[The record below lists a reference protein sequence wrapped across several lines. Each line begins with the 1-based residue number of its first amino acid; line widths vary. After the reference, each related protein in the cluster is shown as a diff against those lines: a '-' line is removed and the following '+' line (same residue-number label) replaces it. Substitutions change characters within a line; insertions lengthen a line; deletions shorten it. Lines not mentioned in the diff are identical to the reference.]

1 MFVAFIA
8 AYSVCG
14 VKLQTQQTQR
24 ALRTAIN
31 FSDNDFIF
39 MKTKT
44 VFSCQNCGYQSPKWL
59 GKCPDCASWNSF
71 VEEDYIAPSS
81 KINQKSALYKEG
93 PVLLKDVNL
102 KESSRLK
109 TGITELDRVLGG
121 GIVSGSVI
129 LIGGDPGIGKSTIS
143 LQVSNQLTKQ
153 GRTVLYVSGEESVMQ
168 TKLRA
173 KRLGQPQEGNLY
185 IVNQTDLSLIARY
198 IKEIKPEVV
207 IIDSIQ
213 VIFEPGLSSAAGSV
227 SQVRECAGVLTQLAK
242 TTGTSIFIIGH
253 VTKDGTLAGPRVL
266 EHIVDTVLYFE
277 GDRFAIYRIL
287 RAVKNRFGS
296 TNEIGVFEMSACGLQ
311 EVKNPSEIFLSE
323 RPREVSGSVVVS
335 VLEGSRPLLVEI
347 QSLVS
352 KSNFG
357 YARRRSQGFDF
368 NRLSLLVAVLEKRI
382 GLHLEAEDIFLNV
395 AGGIKIEDP
404 AADLAVAVAV
414 ASAFREQPVMPDTVV
429 LGEVGLAG
437 EIRSIS
443 QVTLRINEAAKLGF
457 KHCVLPG
464 NNCKNLQYPK
474 DSIDLVPV
482 TALRESLDILLGL
495 SGGRRGGKQ

>member
-1 MFVAFIA
+1 
-8 AYSVCG
+8 
-14 VKLQTQQTQR
+14 
-24 ALRTAIN
+24 
-31 FSDNDFIF
+31 

-44 VFSCQNCGYQSPKWL
+44 IFSCQNCGYQSPKWL
-59 GKCPDCASWNSF
+59 GKCPDCSSWNSF
-71 VEEDYIAPSS
+71 VEEDYLAPSS
-81 KINQKSALYKEG
+81 KANQKSALYKEG
-93 PVLLKDVNL
+93 PVLLKDVNI
-102 KESSRLK
+102 KESSRFK
-109 TGITELDRVLGG
+109 TGILELDRVLGG

-129 LIGGDPGIGKSTIS
+129 LIGGDPGVGKSTIS

-173 KRLGQPQEGNLY
+173 RRLGQSQEGNLY
-185 IVNQTDLSLIARY
+185 IVNQTDLSLIVEY
-198 IKEIKPEVV
+198 VKKINPEVV

-213 VIFEPGLSSAAGSV
+213 VVFEPGLSSAAGSV

-242 TTGTSIFIIGH
+242 TTDTSIFIIGH
-253 VTKDGTLAGPRVL
+253 VTKEGTLAGPRVL

-296 TNEIGVFEMSACGLQ
+296 TNEIGVFEMSAGGLQ

-335 VLEGSRPLLVEI
+335 VVEGSRPLLVEI

-382 GLHLEAEDIFLNV
+382 GLHLESEDIFLNV

-414 ASAFREQPVMPDTVV
+414 ASAFREQAVMADAVV

-443 QVTLRINEAAKLGF
+443 QATLRINEAAKLGF
-457 KHCVLPG
+457 KHCLLPK
-464 NNCKNLQYPK
+464 NNCKNLHYPK
-474 DSIDLVPV
+474 EAIELVPV
-482 TALRESLDILLGL
+482 STLRESLDVLLSL
-495 SGGRRGGKQ
+495 SSRQAGR